1 MAHIF
6 VIEDDEVICTEL
18 RAILAREGYA
28 TTHCTDFV
36 HATQQVQAAHPNL
49 VLLDLT
55 LPRTDGQLLCR
66 EIRALSS
73 VPIIVLTSRTD
84 EADEVIS
91 LTLGADD
98 FVAKPY
104 RARVLLARIAA
115 LLARSLGAEVGAA
128 PLEYAGVVLD
138 RARSEV
144 SCGSHHI
151 ELTKNELKILAI
163 LMLYAGTIVMRED
176 LMRELWESDAFV
188 DDNILT
194 VNINRLRTTLAKIG
208 VHDYLVTH

>member
-1 MAHIF
+1 MRS
-6 VIEDDEVICTEL
+6 TRL
-18 RAILAREGYA
+18 S
-28 TTHCTDFV
+28 
-36 HATQQVQAAHPNL
+36 P
-49 VLLDLT
+49 LT
-55 LPRTDGQLLCR
+55 LR
-66 EIRALSS
+66 
-73 VPIIVLTSRTD
+73 
-84 EADEVIS
+84 
-91 LTLGADD
+91 ADD

-115 LLARSLGAEVGAA
+115 LLAWSLGAEVGAA

-138 RARSEV
+138 RARLEV
-144 SCGSHHI
+144 SCKSHHI

-163 LMLYAGTIVMRED
+163 LMLYTGTIMMRED